1 MAKQYD
7 CAQKGKFDELNFIL
21 GGLPTYRPELYHD
34 EPWVEV
40 IEVGAE
46 DTDTK
51 DRRDSQVS
59 DTQWL
64 LGVNHHAGHHMNT
77 GCSNVIRY

>member
-1 MAKQYD
+1 M
-7 CAQKGKFDELNFIL
+7 
-21 GGLPTYRPELYHD
+21 
-34 EPWVEV
+34 EV

-46 DTDTK
+46 DADTK

-64 LGVNHHAGHHMNT
+64 LGLSHPAVHQMNN
-77 GCSNVIRY
+77 GCSNVIRYGNISCNESVKKSVFNSVWHFNFVFPFL